1 MKNVNCDLSEQD
13 VVNIHSFMELHEKNA
28 LASDW
33 NADVSLY
40 EEDAIRF
47 PPSGSP
53 IKGIEAIKSDLETV
67 ESVLSFTHKIL
78 DLNGGGNIAYLIV
91 EYSFEG
97 IPAGS
102 SEPFKATGKSL
113 AILKR
118 QSDNSWKFYR
128 VMWN

>member
-1 MKNVNCDLSEQD
+1 
-13 VVNIHSFMELHEKNA
+13 
-28 LASDW
+28 
-33 NADVSLY
+33 
-40 EEDAIRF
+40 
-47 PPSGSP
+47 
-53 IKGIEAIKSDLETV
+53 
-67 ESVLSFTHKIL
+67 L